1 MLSDQIFAKNAKTIL
16 EHFQNGPNRGKM
28 KIAKISKSPG
38 ISRKV
43 TFMAFE
49 TQDTDLKFCTLIH
62 LPVFFHML
70 FGFWNVEK
78 CLCFF
83 AKGNTL
89 MIILLFS
96 KNPYPILQV
105 DSTHQSATLENI
117 NWYYLEN
124 FTLDEFLYFILFS
137 CDRNRQNMTSL
148 DVICGTSSSQAEL
161 RKMPSARMCKIDQ
174 RSRVQSLVV
183 ISVFA
188 LELLKDK
195 WSRSFRSPGNRFRQQ
210 DAG

>member
-1 MLSDQIFAKNAKTIL
+1 MPLFFCKTKNFDDYI
-16 EHFQNGPNRGKM
+16 
-28 KIAKISKSPG
+28 
-38 ISRKV
+38 
-43 TFMAFE
+43 
-49 TQDTDLKFCTLIH
+49 
-62 LPVFFHML
+62 
-70 FGFWNVEK
+70 
-78 CLCFF
+78 
-83 AKGNTL
+83 
-89 MIILLFS
+89 LFS

>member
-70 FGFWNVEK
+70 FGF
-78 CLCFF
+78 
-83 AKGNTL
+83 
-89 MIILLFS
+89 
-96 KNPYPILQV
+96 
-105 DSTHQSATLENI
+105 
-117 NWYYLEN
+117 
-124 FTLDEFLYFILFS
+124 
-137 CDRNRQNMTSL
+137 
-148 DVICGTSSSQAEL
+148 
-161 RKMPSARMCKIDQ
+161 
-174 RSRVQSLVV
+174 
-183 ISVFA
+183 
-188 LELLKDK
+188 
-195 WSRSFRSPGNRFRQQ
+195 
-210 DAG
+210 